1 MRDHGPKL
9 WLGGAIWLALGVALG
24 VVAHAQATEHGTSLG
39 KLTRFLFTRAETRQV
54 QLAGPL
60 SVGDPVLDPERFF
73 LGRVTEIHGDDGL
86 VQSTSLLP
94 RSERYTVVLEFDPE
108 GDVSPTATFRSST
121 APVDAQWVLSTLLP
135 EDKRE
140 FVTAELRAFADAHAD
155 EIGAVLRP
163 VAEDVIEH
171 AMTLMEANLRLAL
184 KRNENQVQAL
194 LDKHRL
200 MVKDDLLPVLKAELG
215 PSAKAK
221 AQPILNEIGR
231 ELWDQ
236 LPMWSVSWRLLADT
250 IPGTKKTR
258 TEEWWKEF
266 VDETAIPI
274 VSKHEG
280 KLIKALEELIEEG
293 SRNPEVRKALGAA
306 TRRLAEDPQFK
317 KLVRSL
323 IEEALVK
330 PFDAGKLVAKVWDD
344 PAHRKRLRDLQHAFG
359 PTLKRIA
366 RRLTTDSETG
376 AIDPDLARVLR
387 RVVFRKDGRWV
398 ELEDELP
405 KDAPG
410 DAPADAP
417 ADPLRKF

>member
-9 WLGGAIWLALGVALG
+9 WLGGAIWLAFAVALG
-24 VVAHAQATEHGTSLG
+24 LVAHAQATEHGPSLG
-39 KLTRFLFTRAETRQV
+39 KLTRYLFTGAETRQL

-60 SVGDPVLDPERFF
+60 RVGDPVLDSERFF
-73 LGRVTEIHGDDGL
+73 LGRVVGIVGDDGPAP
-86 VQSTSLLP
+86 STRALP
-94 RSERYTVVLEFDPE
+94 RSDRYTVILQFDPE
-108 GDVSPTATFRSST
+108 VHVSPTATFRTST

-135 EDKRE
+135 EDKRD
-140 FVTAELRAFADAHAD
+140 FVTAELRAFADAHSDA
-155 EIGAVLRP
+155 IGAVLRP

-184 KRNENQVQAL
+184 KRNEGKVQAL

-200 MVKDDLLPVLKAELG
+200 MVKDDLLPVLKTELG

-274 VSKHEG
+274 VAKHEG

-317 KLVRSL
+317 QLVRTL

-330 PFDAGKLVAKVWDD
+330 PFDAGALVGKVWDD
-344 PAHRKRLRDLQHAFG
+344 PAHRKRLRELQHAFG

-366 RRLTTDSETG
+366 RRLTTDPETG

-398 ELEDELP
+398 ELDLEVP

-410 DAPADAP
+410 TPGE
-417 ADPLRKF
+417 PLRKF